1 MIDLSKLTDEQL
13 TAFEKAYD
21 SGIAQKIIKEAQAQK
36 LDPDFAL
43 ATVYQESRFNPNAHS
58 DKDAYGLFQI
68 TPPFAK
74 DYNIK
79 DRKNIDENIAGGV
92 RGLKNLVDQYDGN
105 KRLALIAYN
114 AGPSTKYFET
124 KNLAD
129 LPEET
134 VNYLDDIDKLHS
146 LDLGTAEAPKADAN
160 APKPKQIK
168 IHDRI
173 NPELAGTVGAGVG
186 FVGGTLQ
193 QGKKGI
199 DYINDRKVQA
209 EIQIAREKAA
219 LDAAARAAGEVPPS
233 EELPGDKWNRK
244 VVGNLGPGAASST
257 EAAKNYRLQQSL
269 SPEETSS
276 WKASR
281 EGLIV
286 PNKLEKPA
294 PPPKP
299 PTMREKVTQL
309 PGQIVRSAGT
319 GVGTVGNTLNR
330 VPMATSPLGMGGA
343 GYMGAEAYNRFQ
355 KAREL
360 YEMGRTKEAAQELAG
375 AGISGVG
382 ALGALASL
390 VPPRNPILAGV
401 KGVGA
406 LTGTLAPAALKAYD
420 EYLHPDQ

>member
-13 TAFEKAYD
+13 AAFERAYD
-21 SGIAQKIIKEAQAQK
+21 SGIAQKIIKEAEAQK
-36 LDPDFAL
+36 LDPDLAL
-43 ATVYQESRFNPNAHS
+43 ATAYQESRFNPKAHS
-58 DKDAYGLFQI
+58 GKDAYGVMQI
-68 TPPFAK
+68 TPSFAK
-74 DYNIK
+74 DFGIK
-79 DRKNIDENIAGGV
+79 DRTDIDENIAGGI
-92 RGLKNLVDQYDGN
+92 RGLKAHLDRFNGD

-124 KNLAD
+124 KDIAD

-134 VNYLDDIDKLHS
+134 VNYLDDIDRLHP
-146 LDLGTAEAPKADAN
+146 LDIKTTTEAPKDDN

-168 IHDRI
+168 IHDRM
-173 NPELAGTVGAGVG
+173 NPELAGTVGGG
-186 FVGGTLQ
+186 LGLVGGTLQ

-199 DYINDRKVQA
+199 DYFNDRKIQA

-244 VVGNLGPGAASST
+244 VVGSMGPGAASST

-269 SPEETSS
+269 SPQETSS

-299 PTMREKVTQL
+299 PTMREKLAQV
-309 PGQIVRSAGT
+309 PAQIGRAAGT
-319 GVGTVGNTLNR
+319 AGTTLNR
-330 VPMATSPLGMGGA
+330 MPMATSPLGLGGA
-343 GYMGAEAYNRFQ
+343 SYMSAEAYNRFQ

-360 YEMGRTKEAAQELAG
+360 YDMGRTQDALKELGG

-390 VPPRNPILAGV
+390 APPRNPILAGV

-406 LTGTLAPAALKAYD
+406 LTGVVAPAALKAYD
-420 EYLHPDQ
+420 EYMYPDQ